1 MDYEE
6 EDYKNAQFD
15 AKPWRKI
22 IEVMLRHPGILVGL
36 LVSVVLVALGDI
48 ASTLLNQHVIK
59 IYFESDSAN
68 RFNSLPWIIAIYIAL
83 AIYFGVMTYVFIS
96 FATKIE
102 ATTAYEIRKD
112 AYKKLQEL
120 PFSYYDTTQQG
131 WIMARMTSDS
141 RNLSEILSWGMF
153 DFLWGGLNMIGYLII
168 LMIANIQL
176 SIIILIL
183 GLILFILT
191 LYFRK
196 VMLTNYREVRKIN
209 SVITASYNEGFM
221 GSNTS
226 KSLVIESKN
235 KERFHGQATTYR
247 RRAISAA
254 IFSSLFGPTI
264 FFIGYVGIG
273 ATLYFGGL
281 KVLGQTLLVSQ
292 LFLFVQSTIK
302 FFDPVLTIATFIG
315 NFQQAQASAERVVAL
330 IEEDVDIV
338 DSPEV
343 IEKYGTLFEPKPENY
358 EPLEGDIE
366 FKNVSFKYKVGGMI
380 LEDFNLHVKK
390 GQTIGLVGHTGSGKS
405 TIVNLVCRFY
415 EPVSGEILFDGRDYR
430 QRSVSWLHSKI
441 GYVLQSPQLFSGS
454 IKENVRYGKL
464 DATDDEIIEACKIVH
479 AHEFI
484 MELDKGYDTVI
495 GEGGSRL
502 SQGQRQLISFARA
515 LIKNPSLLIL
525 DEATSSIDTKTESLI
540 QHAIDEVSKNRTT
553 FTVAHRLS
561 TIVNADLIICLEKGQ
576 IIESGTHDEL
586 LAKKGYYYT
595 LYKNQFADENTN
607 DLLSNS

>member
-6 EDYKNAQFD
+6 EDYKNAKFD

-48 ASTLLNQHVIK
+48 ASTLLNQHVIN

-68 RFNSLPWIIAIYIAL
+68 RFNSLPWIIAIYSAL

-183 GLILFILT
+183 GVILFVLT

-196 VMLTNYREVRKIN
+196 VMLKNYREVRKIN

-226 KSLVIESKN
+226 KSLVIENKN

-264 FFIGYVGIG
+264 FFIGYVGIA

-415 EPVSGEILFDGRDYR
+415 EPVSGKILFDGRDYR
-430 QRSVSWLHSKI
+430 ERSVSWLHSKI

-464 DATDDEIIEACKIVH
+464 DATDEEIIEACKIVH

-576 IIESGTHDEL
+576 IIESGTHEEL